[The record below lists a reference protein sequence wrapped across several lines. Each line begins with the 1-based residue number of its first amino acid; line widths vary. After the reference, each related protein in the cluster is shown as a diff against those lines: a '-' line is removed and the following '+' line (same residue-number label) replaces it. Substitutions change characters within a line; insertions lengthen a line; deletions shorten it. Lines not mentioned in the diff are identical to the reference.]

1 MIAYNRTNTRMLS
14 KLLFAAT
21 LVALNTTATA
31 GGKLVE
37 LASRPGITQGIWVIA
52 PDKPTATVILL
63 PGGKGKIALT
73 ASGPQKEGNFLVRTR
88 EQFADK
94 GLLTIVM
101 DAPSDLADRKK
112 GLKGK
117 RLTDENLA
125 DIKAIVDY
133 ARKQANVPVWLVG
146 TSRGTVSASYVAASE
161 PGLVNGI
168 VLTSTVSNSGKKG
181 ADSVMDVSLEKIT
194 VPVLLVHHDR
204 DNCNVS
210 PASGVK
216 SVSEKLGNAKLVET
230 KLFRGGKEK
239 QGKECAGYS
248 YHGFFKIEDEVV
260 NYISDWIKSH

>member
-1 MIAYNRTNTRMLS
+1 MITKNQVLS
-14 KLLFAAT
+14 KLVLSVSLFMLSAA
-21 LVALNTTATA
+21 ATA

-37 LASRPGITQGIWVIA
+37 LASRPDVTQGIWVIE
-52 PDKPTATVILL
+52 PDKPVATVILL

-73 ASGPQKEGNFLVRTR
+73 DSGPQKEGNFLVRTR
-88 EQFADK
+88 DTFADN

-117 RLTDENLA
+117 RLTDNNLA

-146 TSRGTVSASYVAASE
+146 TSRGTISASYVASRE

-181 ADSVMDVSLEKIT
+181 AASVMDTSLEKIT
-194 VPVLLVHHDR
+194 VPVLLVHHED
-204 DNCNVS
+204 DNCLVS
-210 PASGVK
+210 PASGIK
-216 SVSEKLGNAKLVET
+216 RVSKKLGSAKLVET
-230 KLFRGGKEK
+230 KHFSGGKEK
-239 QGKECAGYS
+239 EGKECAGYS
-248 YHGFFKIEDEVV
+248 YHGFFKIEDSVV
-260 NYISDWIKSH
+260 NYISDWIMSH

>member
-1 MIAYNRTNTRMLS
+1 MIHRKRILP
-14 KLLFAAT
+14 KLLFAAALVT
-21 LVALNTTATA
+21 LSAAVTAS
-31 GGKLVE
+31 GKLVE
-37 LASRPGITQGIWVIA
+37 LASRPDVTQGIWVIT
-52 PDKPTATVILL
+52 PDKPVATAILL
-63 PGGKGKIALT
+63 PGGKGKIELT
-73 ASGPQKEGNFLVRTR
+73 DSGPQKQGNFLVRTR
-88 EQFADK
+88 DQFADH

-146 TSRGTVSASYVAASE
+146 TSRGTISASYVAGRE

-181 ADSVMDVSLEKIT
+181 AASVMDTSLENIT
-194 VPVLLVHHDR
+194 VPVLLVHHEE

-210 PASGVK
+210 PASGIK
-216 SVSEKLGNAKLVET
+216 RVSKKLGGAKLVET
-230 KLFRGGKEK
+230 KLFSGGKEK
-239 QGKECAGYS
+239 DGKECAGYS
-248 YHGFFKIEDEVV
+248 HHGYFKIEDEVV
-260 NYISDWIKSH
+260 NFISDWIKSH